1 MAVKVLIGKKAQLSK
16 KDALNEGIGSAFKV
30 FWNELVGGIDPQE
43 LGNNGL
49 VTLGLSGNPRFKAA
63 LGAADG
69 TDVMVYDI
77 VRAYAVHAF
86 AGGHLQK
93 AREDYMKKVISGLWG
108 LSNKT
113 DSKSRQ
119 QYHNWVDSLAS
130 QNAKRGADSSVAA
143 TEEEAIET
151 VVASAETVSTVA
163 PATPAA
169 SARVTGGPTAVVE
182 PVEDPEEE
190 PETGAEEAEVEGG
203 ETEED
208 SKKETSLEEECSELF
223 DIEDPAIKKLL
234 DKAKADDTIR
244 GRVAEIGR
252 DLSLSADAVTLS
264 MLALTAAFPPAL
276 AVTAPVG
283 GVVASTSVISSAVA
297 VIFDLLNGEFKQA
310 AFDAV
315 GLIPLGG
322 GAGKAAKAAGAKT
335 AEKAALKGIEKTAA
349 KGIEK
354 AAVKGVEK
362 AAAKGIEASASA
374 GVRGVKN
381 AFATAGAKAAKLE
394 ASLAEKLVGM
404 GMTDELAGS
413 MSKAIM
419 VKARNKIQEKL
430 NKVLGDMPNA
440 SDFDSDAEF
449 KKAVSNHYREQ
460 KKQSD
465 KIFNACFS
473 GNESRTSKTIKRF
486 LDWIHDWVDE
496 VPRWLGVAV
505 GWAIDA
511 KDSIMGDD
519 EEEAGDEKESE
530 KDLQERED
538 ALYESKSWREK
549 RSLHQEHIENE
560 LIKRAIKNGRN

>member
-1 MAVKVLIGKKAQLSK
+1 MTVKVLIGKKAQLSK
-16 KDALNEGIGSAFKV
+16 KAALNEGIGSAFKV

-234 DKAKADDTIR
+234 GK
-244 GRVAEIGR
+244 GR
-252 DLSLSADAVTLS
+252 
-264 MLALTAAFPPAL
+264 
-276 AVTAPVG
+276 
-283 GVVASTSVISSAVA
+283 
-297 VIFDLLNGEFKQA
+297 
-310 AFDAV
+310 
-315 GLIPLGG
+315 
-322 GAGKAAKAAGAKT
+322 
-335 AEKAALKGIEKTAA
+335 
-349 KGIEK
+349 
-354 AAVKGVEK
+354 
-362 AAAKGIEASASA
+362 
-374 GVRGVKN
+374 
-381 AFATAGAKAAKLE
+381 
-394 ASLAEKLVGM
+394 
-404 GMTDELAGS
+404 
-413 MSKAIM
+413 
-419 VKARNKIQEKL
+419 
-430 NKVLGDMPNA
+430 
-440 SDFDSDAEF
+440 
-449 KKAVSNHYREQ
+449 
-460 KKQSD
+460 
-465 KIFNACFS
+465 
-473 GNESRTSKTIKRF
+473 
-486 LDWIHDWVDE
+486 
-496 VPRWLGVAV
+496 
-505 GWAIDA
+505 
-511 KDSIMGDD
+511 
-519 EEEAGDEKESE
+519 
-530 KDLQERED
+530 
-538 ALYESKSWREK
+538 
-549 RSLHQEHIENE
+549 
-560 LIKRAIKNGRN
+560 